1 MTGSLKA
8 AHPISRTCGA
18 QGASEVSEEALEQG
32 ASRFRGTHR
41 QAEAGLRHVS
51 RDNAQPDSSPET
63 SAFCGLRDF
72 TRRFNNYWII
82 GRTGCRAPAP
92 RRRIFLGEAA

>member
-1 MTGSLKA
+1 MKRSTNRKRHRPEEIFAELRRVRLQIAATSL
-8 AHPISRTCGA
+8 T
-18 QGASEVSEEALEQG
+18 
-32 ASRFRGTHR
+32 
-41 QAEAGLRHVS
+41 
-51 RDNAQPDSSPET
+51 PDSSPET

-92 RRRIFLGEAA
+92 RRRILLGEAA

>member
-1 MTGSLKA
+1 MMLRAWRVASLGRP
-8 AHPISRTCGA
+8 HELT
-18 QGASEVSEEALEQG
+18 
-32 ASRFRGTHR
+32 
-41 QAEAGLRHVS
+41 
-51 RDNAQPDSSPET
+51 PDSSPET
-63 SAFCGLRDF
+63 SASCGLRDF